1 MLTLI
6 HDYWQFLLIGEYPD
20 GPLGGLALTLA
31 IACVSL
37 VMTFPVG
44 LVLALARTSA
54 VSIFRRIA
62 TVYVYLVRGMPL
74 LTFLLWIYFLVP
86 LVLSHPITPF
96 WTLVLAIVLYQ
107 SAYLSEVIRGGIE
120 GLPPGQMEAAKSLGL
135 SYGTTMRKV
144 VLPQALFNVIP
155 GIVNQ
160 FTIIIKES
168 SLGSIIALAEV
179 TFVAGRI
186 NSFLLTEALN
196 VFFLLAV
203 IYFIICFSLSL
214 AVSALEKRVAQGR
227 TNVEQP
233 IGGELVPNV

>member
-37 VMTFPVG
+37 VMTFPVA
-44 LVLALARTSA
+44 LVLALARTST